1 VEGMPTDPLSP
12 RRRGADAIDL
22 SVELIRLW
30 WAAPYPLITSVGV
43 PIIRFV
49 LLRMQP
55 YGS

>member
-1 VEGMPTDPLSP
+1 MEGMPTDPLSP